1 MWNVIRRARL
11 LASVLVLVLFTGIA
25 SAQTAKVNFLH
36 VNDVYEIAP
45 ARGWGGFAPLM
56 TLLKQERAQSPNSVT
71 TLGGDLISP
80 SLMSGLTKGQQ
91 IIELMKAVGLTL
103 AILGSPRFDFCD
115 AA

>member
-25 SAQTAKVNFLH
+25 SAQTAKVTFLH

-56 TLLKQERAQSPNSVT
+56 TLLKQEPAQSPNAVT
-71 TLGGDLISP
+71 TLGGDLIPP
-80 SLMSGLTKGQQ
+80 SLMPGPTQG
-91 IIELMKAVGLTL
+91 
-103 AILGSPRFDFCD
+103 PRMIAPPH
-115 AA
+115 AAGPD